1 MRKKLLILTKSN
13 KKRHDGSYGK
23 CIAGI
28 TREPDGKYKWV
39 RLVADSSGDSI
50 LDSDFPYNPLDIIE
64 ADLYPCPHSNHIE
77 NCTYDYV
84 SKKQTISIEQLKDIF
99 RRMPHSFF
107 GSMASRYDGV
117 PNHSLAILLAYDI
130 RIYWED
136 GNGYKRQRMDFRMGN
151 NTARGISM
159 TDPKH
164 YTNKNNNEEK
174 RIPLAICV
182 ASLPDEPVYNKFI
195 ASIFPIDSYGPNY

>member
-1 MRKKLLILTKSN
+1 
-13 KKRHDGSYGK
+13 
-23 CIAGI
+23 
-28 TREPDGKYKWV
+28 
-39 RLVADSSGDSI
+39 
-50 LDSDFPYNPLDIIE
+50 
-64 ADLYPCPHSNHIE
+64 
-77 NCTYDYV
+77 
-84 SKKQTISIEQLKDIF
+84 
-99 RRMPHSFF
+99 MPHSFF

-117 PNHSLAILLAYDI
+117 PNHSLTILLAYDI